1 MCVFR
6 LERWRESLK
15 VMQWRTKWR
24 KLLPLF
30 VPNDQG
36 EPKMVW
42 NRHRD
47 GYEERGELA
56 TGTENQT
63 MGSRVHSQIV
73 Q

>member
-1 MCVFR
+1 
-6 LERWRESLK
+6 
-15 VMQWRTKWR
+15 MQWRTKWR
-24 KLLPLF
+24 KLLSLF
-30 VPNDQG
+30 GLNDQE

-47 GYEERGELA
+47 GYEEHGELA
-56 TGTENQT
+56 SGTESRT